1 MIIFFD
7 AVVTLLYGM
16 ALRVLIR
23 EYRASS
29 PAQRRENQTIPV
41 ILSATVFYLVLIW
54 KTHWFVWIVTGS
66 PLGIRG

>member
-7 AVVTLLYGM
+7 VVVALLYGT

-23 EYRASS
+23 EYRATNA
-29 PAQRRENQTIPV
+29 AQRRENQTVPV

-54 KTHWFVWIVTGS
+54 KTHWFVWVVTGS
-66 PLGIRG
+66 LLGIRG